1 MFRLF
6 ATFGSVCVFLLLSA
20 TALSASEKEPST
32 ETFCHELFGRETHA
46 ARLALADT
54 NVVVN
59 AVTQNGHTCGWIFW
73 TDQVPPA
80 CKGKR
85 GQIAV
90 LVALGTDA
98 RIKGITVFDHKEDA
112 PYFKRLKDPFFRQ
125 FHDQRAGDPNVKLDA
140 VTHATL
146 SSRAIIRDV
155 MEGAKN
161 VLSQPEVAAQVGS
174 FVQLSQ

>member
-1 MFRLF
+1 MFRF
-6 ATFGSVCVFLLLSA
+6 AIFGSVCGSVLLSVA
-20 TALSASEKEPST
+20 TLCASETVPAT
-32 ETFCHELFGRETHA
+32 EAFCHQLFGSETHA
-46 ARLALADT
+46 APFELADT
-54 NVVVN
+54 NLVVN
-59 AVTQNGHTCGWIFW
+59 AVTQDGHTCGWIFR

-98 RIKGITVFDHKEDA
+98 RIKGVTVVDHKEDA
-112 PYFKRLKDPFFRQ
+112 PYFKRLKSSFFRQ
-125 FHDQRAGDPNVKLDA
+125 FHDRRAGDPSVKLDA

-155 MEGAKN
+155 MEGAMN
-161 VLSQPEVAAQVGS
+161 VLSQPEISAQVGS
-174 FVQLSQ
+174 FVQFSQ